1 MKKVKENSNTKAVL
15 LAVTCII
22 LFGLVSI
29 GTAYSFISAH
39 IIGNETNGDITVK
52 TANVYAMFEGNDLI
66 AKDIL
71 PGYSDKMTFT
81 ITNTSETADAYGNYS
96 LIWNINK
103 NEINNNNFVYKLEGK
118 TFKNGEEITE
128 SIPHN
133 KLVEI
138 SETRIPEM
146 SSVLGTGTINTGITH
161 KYTLTIMFKE
171 TGVRQN
177 ESQVKSFDSNIVA
190 KGEPVLN

>member
-177 ESQVKSFDSNIVA
+177 
-190 KGEPVLN
+190 